1 MKPFK
6 CITSNVNIHA
16 LTDELLD
23 QVKFEYDAVD
33 AYNHLLELVHQF
45 EEDGRNN
52 NDRRNTR
59 RSCTHTGGVDDIVNG
74 GRGAGRCLF
83 VIDSISG
90 CLALFMEMETVV

>member
-33 AYNHLLELVHQF
+33 AYNHLLEFVHQF

-74 GRGAGRCLF
+74 DRGARRYLF